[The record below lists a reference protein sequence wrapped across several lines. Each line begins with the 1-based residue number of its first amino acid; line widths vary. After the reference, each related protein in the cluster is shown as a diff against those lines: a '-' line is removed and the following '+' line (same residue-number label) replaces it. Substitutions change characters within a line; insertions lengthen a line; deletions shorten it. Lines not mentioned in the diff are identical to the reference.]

1 MIKVYGT
8 RLCKDCVA
16 LEQLYHSHNIP
27 YEFHDFAD
35 DLQNLKDFLRL
46 RDTSPLFTEA
56 RREGYIGIPC
66 ILLEDNTLTLTPEDA
81 LP

>member
-16 LEQLYHSHNIP
+16 LEHLYQTHNIP
-27 YEFHDFAD
+27 YEFLDFND

-46 RDTSPLFTEA
+46 RDHSPLFDLP
-56 RREGYIGIPC
+56 RREGSIGIPC
-66 ILLEDNTLTLTPEDA
+66 ILLNDNTLTLTPEDA
-81 LP
+81 LT